1 MSSRDARKSRRNW
14 QLGSGDVNARPAHIA
29 TSYVPELIWKSGN
42 WWLGSRMLRSIG
54 LIAMAVVVVSCS
66 PESDVT
72 GTANKCASKLFPSY
86 NPKDLKQCIDACIK
100 CENGVTTT
108 CSTSCTLKGAH

>member
-1 MSSRDARKSRRNW
+1 MF
-14 QLGSGDVNARPAHIA
+14 
-29 TSYVPELIWKSGN
+29 
-42 WWLGSRMLRSIG
+42 RSIG

-100 CENGVTTT
+100 C
-108 CSTSCTLKGAH
+108 